1 MKQLHNR
8 RSVRLKNHGYTH
20 GTYFV
25 TINAVNG
32 ECIFGEVVNGR
43 MCLNEFG
50 KIVRDEWLRTEQ
62 LRDNVLLDS
71 FIVMPNHF
79 HGIIRIDDGRR
90 TGTARRARTAHP
102 PAHPPALPRH
112 FGKPISHSLPT
123 IVGSFKSAV
132 TRRINE
138 LRDSPGAGIWH
149 RNYCEHVVRDIHDLN
164 RIRAY
169 IAQNPQKWLNRDI

>member
-1 MKQLHNR
+1 MKQLQNR
-8 RSVRLKNHGYTH
+8 RSVRLKNHRYMC

-32 ECIFGEVVNGR
+32 KCIFGEVVNGR

-62 LRDNVLLDS
+62 LRNNVLLDS

-90 TGTARRARTAHP
+90 KLH
-102 PAHPPALPRH
+102 PRH
-112 FGKPISHSLPT
+112 FGKPIPDSLPT
-123 IVGSFKSAV
+123 IIGSFKSTV
-132 TRRINE
+132 TRRINMV
-138 LRDSPGAGIWH
+138 RDAPGAGVWH
-149 RNYCEHVVRDIHDLN
+149 RNYYEHVVRDMHDLN

-169 IAQNPQKWLNRDI
+169 IIRNPRKWRN